1 MAHFLGHFDHLMGN
15 SVRQTTD
22 HASRTSTTRIYPPPI
37 DRLPV
42 EILSHIFRLLW
53 LETGP
58 HPRLDID
65 SWPRYHPIHFSII
78 HITHVCCRWREIA
91 LDTPILW
98 SRIDDTLADRMLA
111 FLQRSRSAPVSLST
125 YLALPHHGNA
135 GALVTTVLDSCRER
149 LHRLDVR
156 LHAYDIF
163 THSRIDFA
171 APNLEC
177 LTIQCELYDGIEI
190 VHYPLLLQGQTTS
203 LKALALLYIRH
214 WLPAN
219 LFPNLVHLNISYF
232 YMEELPLSMLSHL
245 LAHCSRLETLHIGEV
260 WSYPLLDLDLT
271 PPVQKVHM
279 PYLRSISTCCTTL
292 QTASHILS
300 SLDLP
305 SKTRIR
311 IHNAPVSAHTTA
323 DDNRLP
329 SFAFMQPLTRL
340 ELAANNTTLYL
351 VAEGEGAGIWIQAK
365 WEGGSPSVWSAWLR
379 QLPETVPLASVRIF
393 HVSLADWSVLP
404 GLLSC
409 MPSLSTLG
417 TMTLP
422 GDATHDSMMSSL
434 QSALEALAP
443 CARLPRCPGLSTL
456 SIQCSTT
463 PDVGRIVSLI
473 TRDARRLSRLV
484 LDFPGAISLEPFL
497 GKVDEIEFGCG
508 GICIWEKRSEW
519 DVENEYWRLPEEDEP
534 RCVLPWTASA
544 Q

>member
-1 MAHFLGHFDHLMGN
+1 M
-15 SVRQTTD
+15 RQTIY
-22 HASRTSTTRIYPPPI
+22 HASSNGTTRIYPPLI
-37 DRLPV
+37 DRLPT

-58 HPRLDID
+58 HPRLDIE
-65 SWPRYHPIHFSII
+65 SWPRYHPVHSSVI
-78 HITHVCCRWREIA
+78 HITHVCRRWREIA

-98 SRIDDTLADRMLA
+98 SRIDDTLPDRMVA
-111 FLQRSRSAPVSLST
+111 FLQRSRSAPISLST
-125 YLALPHHGNA
+125 YLALPHQGTA
-135 GALVTTVLDSCRER
+135 GALVARVLDSCRAR
-149 LHRLDVR
+149 LRRLDVR

-163 THSRIDFA
+163 THSRINFA

-177 LTIQCELYDGIEI
+177 LTVQCELYDGIEV

-203 LKALALLYIRH
+203 LKALALLHIRH

-219 LFPNLVHLNISYF
+219 LFPSLVHLNISYF
-232 YMEELPLSMLSHL
+232 YMEELPLHMLSHL
-245 LAHCSRLETLHIGEV
+245 LADCPRLETLHIGEV

-311 IHNAPVSAHTTA
+311 IHNAPVSAYTTA

-329 SFAFMQPLTRL
+329 PLAFMQPLTRL
-340 ELAANNTTLYL
+340 ELAANNTALYL
-351 VAEGEGAGIWIQAK
+351 VAEGESAGIWIQAK
-365 WEGGSPSVWSAWLR
+365 WEGGSPSVWPAWLH
-379 QLPETVPLASVRIF
+379 QLPETVPLASIATF

-417 TMTLP
+417 AMTLP
-422 GDATHDSMMSSL
+422 GDPTHDPMISALQSSL
-434 QSALEALAP
+434 EPPAP
-443 CARLPRCPGLSTL
+443 CAPLPRCPGLSTL
-456 SIQCSTT
+456 SVQCSTT
-463 PDVGRIVSLI
+463 PDVGSIVSLL
-473 TRDARRLSRLV
+473 TRDARRLSRLI
-484 LDFPGAISLEPFL
+484 LDFPGAVRSPEPFR

-508 GICIWEKRSEW
+508 GVCTWKKRSGW

-534 RCVLPWTASA
+534 RCVFPWTASS
-544 Q
+544 

>member
-1 MAHFLGHFDHLMGN
+1 MGN
-15 SVRQTTD
+15 SVLQATY
-22 HASRTSTTRIYPPPI
+22 HASSTSTICIYAPPI
-37 DRLPV
+37 ERLPV
-42 EILSHIFRLLW
+42 EILSHIFRILW

-65 SWPRYHPIHFSII
+65 SWPRYHPIHSSII
-78 HITHVCCRWREIA
+78 HITHVCRRWREIA

-98 SRIDDTLADRMLA
+98 SRIDDTIASRMLA

-125 YLALPHHGNA
+125 YLALPHQGTA
-135 GALVTTVLDSCRER
+135 GAMVARVLDACRER
-149 LHRLDVR
+149 LRRLDVR

-163 THSRIDFA
+163 THSRINFA

-177 LTIQCELYDGIEI
+177 LTIQCELYDGIET

-203 LKALALLYIRH
+203 LKALALLHIRH

-219 LFPNLVHLNISYF
+219 LFPSLVHLNISYF
-232 YMEELPLSMLSHL
+232 FMEELPLPMLSHL
-245 LAHCSRLETLHIGEV
+245 LADCPRLETLHIGEV

-292 QTASHILS
+292 QAASHILS
-300 SLDLP
+300 SLELP

-329 SFAFMQPLTRL
+329 SLAFMQPLTRL

-351 VAEGEGAGIWIQAK
+351 VAEGDGAGIWIQAK
-365 WEGGSPSVWSAWLR
+365 WEGGMPSVWPAWLR
-379 QLPETVPLASVRIF
+379 QLPETVPLAPVTTF
-393 HVSLADWSVLP
+393 HVSLADWNVLP

-409 MPSLSTLG
+409 MPSLATLG
-417 TMTLP
+417 AMTLP
-422 GDATHDSMMSSL
+422 DEVTHDPMISAL
-434 QSALEALAP
+434 QSALQTPPTPGPRTRPP
-443 CARLPRCPGLSTL
+443 CCLGLSTL
-456 SIQCSTT
+456 SIQSSTT
-463 PDVGRIVSLI
+463 PDVGCIVPLMS
-473 TRDARRLSRLV
+473 RDARRLSRLV
-484 LDFPGAISLEPFL
+484 LDFPGASLPEPFL

-508 GICIWEKRSEW
+508 GICAWTRRSGW

-544 Q
+544 